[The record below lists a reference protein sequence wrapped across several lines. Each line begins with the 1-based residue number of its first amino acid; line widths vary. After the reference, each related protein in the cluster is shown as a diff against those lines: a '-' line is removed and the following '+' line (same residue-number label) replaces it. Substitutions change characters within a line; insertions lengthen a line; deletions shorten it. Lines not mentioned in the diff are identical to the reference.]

1 MLRNEWQ
8 SETVKIPV
16 TGKPVRGSKSGSPIM
31 AMFDL
36 LGRRWA
42 MGVVW
47 TLSEQGPCTFRSL
60 QAACETIS
68 PAVLN
73 ARLAEL
79 RAAGFLKQGDR
90 GYEVT
95 EMGRDIYEA
104 LLPLSAVSKLWAASL
119 EKPE

>member
-1 MLRNEWQ
+1 M
-8 SETVKIPV
+8 SVIPRP
-16 TGKPVRGSKSGSPIM
+16 GSPVRGSQSGSPIM
-31 AMFDL
+31 ALFDL

-47 TLSEQGPCTFRSL
+47 TLSERGPCTFRAL

-73 ARLAEL
+73 TRLKEL
-79 RAAGFLKQGDR
+79 QSAGFVARGEG

-95 EMGRDIYEA
+95 ALGRDVYQS
-104 LLPLSAVSKLWAASL
+104 LLPLSDVSRKWSRFL
-119 EKPE
+119 ENGQG

>member
-1 MLRNEWQ
+1 
-8 SETVKIPV
+8 
-16 TGKPVRGSKSGSPIM
+16 M

-42 MGVVW
+42 MGVLW
-47 TLSEQGPCTFRSL
+47 TLSEQGPSGFRSL

-73 ARLAEL
+73 TRLKELQAARLVNL
-79 RAAGFLKQGDR
+79 GDR

-95 EMGRDIYEA
+95 ELGAEVYQA
-104 LLPLSAVSKLWAASL
+104 LLPLSRVSRRWANVLNRAR
-119 EKPE
+119 